1 MTSQTE
7 PSLTAEEIL
16 LGEIRDELTRAREK
30 FPGDRVTFTAL
41 VEEVGEL
48 AKAFLDEPQDR
59 IREEAVQV
67 AVMAI
72 RCVLDGDSSYNK
84 LRQERKLDF

>member
-48 AKAFLDEPQDR
+48 AKAFLDEPQ
-59 IREEAVQV
+59 
-67 AVMAI
+67 
-72 RCVLDGDSSYNK
+72 GS
-84 LRQERKLDF
+84 